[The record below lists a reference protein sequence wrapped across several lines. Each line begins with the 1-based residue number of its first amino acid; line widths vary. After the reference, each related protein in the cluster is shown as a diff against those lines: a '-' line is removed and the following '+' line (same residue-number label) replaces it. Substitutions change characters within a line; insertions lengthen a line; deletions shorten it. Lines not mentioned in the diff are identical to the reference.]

1 MKRFKGV
8 VRDFVF
14 GMEDGLVSNLGLVL
28 GVYVGGGSQ
37 FTIILAGLASM
48 FAGAF
53 SMSAGSYLSSKSQR
67 EVYEYEIKETEEALQ
82 RSPKKYLNE
91 MKKVLKSEGFDKDE
105 IDALL
110 HHFEH
115 HNKSTFATNYLQ
127 KKVGISKEKFD
138 HPVKNALTMFLSFLF
153 SSTVPIV
160 PFFFGA
166 EFTIVA
172 ISVTLTIIALFF
184 VGWVK
189 TIFTKRNW
197 LKSGLEVVVVGV
209 GAGIIGYI
217 IGWIV
222 GLIA

>member
-1 MKRFKGV
+1 MKRFRGV

-37 FTIILAGLASM
+37 FAVILAGLASM

-67 EVYEYEIKETEEALQ
+67 EVYECEIKETQKALEK
-82 RSPKKYLNE
+82 SPKKYLKE
-91 MKKVLKSEGFDKDE
+91 MKKVLKSEGFDEDE
-105 IDALL
+105 IGALL

-115 HNKSTFATNYLQ
+115 HNKSTFFTNYIQ

-138 HPVKNALTMFLSFLF
+138 HPLKNAGTMFVSFLF
-153 SSTVPIV
+153 SSIVPIA

-166 EFTIVA
+166 NHKVAA
-172 ISVTLTIIALFF
+172 ISVILTVCALFL

-197 LKSGLEVVVVGV
+197 LKSGLEIALVGIA
-209 GAGIIGYI
+209 AGFIGYL
-217 IGWIV
+217 IGWLV
-222 GLIA
+222 SLLA